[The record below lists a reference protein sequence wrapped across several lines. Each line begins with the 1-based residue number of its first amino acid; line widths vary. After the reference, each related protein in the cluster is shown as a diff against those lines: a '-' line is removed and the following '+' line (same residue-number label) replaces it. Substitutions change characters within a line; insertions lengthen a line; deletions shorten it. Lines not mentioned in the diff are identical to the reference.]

1 MEDFQNDSAAKIT
14 PQNFQMD
21 AGDDVLAAW
30 GETASQSYKNAIY
43 RTLFSMLD
51 GTLFRTHNVVD
62 DFKVPSEFFVVLK
75 ADLVVKLR
83 INSLDSFGIVYIGT
97 WDDAPGIEAARD

>member
-14 PQNFQMD
+14 RPNFQMD
-21 AGDDVLAAW
+21 TGADVLAAW
-30 GETASQSYKNAIY
+30 GETASQSYKNAVY

-62 DFKVPSEFFVVLK
+62 DAKASSEFLVVLK

-83 INSLDSFGIVYIGT
+83 INSLNSFGIVYIGT
-97 WDDAPGIEAARD
+97 WDDAPGTEAACD